1 MIENFLLSL
10 GSRHNVEPRYLTIQ
24 TQQKVCVWCVFHIFC
39 GLDGTLCLQPMAGQS
54 VWSECE
60 RSRAKVLAKR
70 ITLKLLNTRLVI
82 KALRAATS
90 LTVIG

>member
-1 MIENFLLSL
+1 ML
-10 GSRHNVEPRYLTIQ
+10 R
-24 TQQKVCVWCVFHIFC
+24 CVFHIVR
-39 GLDGTLCLQPMAGQS
+39 GLDETLCLQPMAGQR

-60 RSRAKVLAKR
+60 RSREKVLAKR
-70 ITLKLLNTRLVI
+70 ITLKLLNTWLVI